1 MRKKGRYAKL
11 SDEQFIKMVKE
22 SISGSDFMRKIG
34 YASSS
39 SSLRK
44 YVKNRCENLGI
55 SFPQNKYVPNTEQA
69 NKKHRISDKDFFV
82 KGIERDNKGIRKR
95 ILQNGYI
102 EYKCAIC
109 SQKPVWNNKSLVLQ
123 IDHIN
128 GDHLDNRLE
137 NIRFLCPNCHSQT
150 DTFSGK
156 NTRF

>member
-1 MRKKGRYAKL
+1 
-11 SDEQFIKMVKE
+11 MVK
-22 SISGSDFMRKIG
+22 
-34 YASSS
+34 
-39 SSLRK
+39 
-44 YVKNRCENLGI
+44 
-55 SFPQNKYVPNTEQA
+55 T

-156 NTRF
+156 NTRFKY